1 MSDFNLDLNKKYTY
15 ADYLNWSFDETVEL
29 IKGVIFKMAP
39 APSVKHQRVSTRLMG
54 QLYNFLENSP
64 CNLFHAP
71 FDVRLP
77 IRKNEISDDQIITV
91 VQPDICVICDNN
103 KLEER
108 GCLGAPDLIIEILS
122 PGNSKKELQNK
133 FEVYQ
138 ESGVRGYWIVQPVDK
153 YVTIYTLNE
162 NGEFIGSRPYT
173 EKMNSVIFPEL
184 EIDLEKVFAE

>member
-1 MSDFNLDLNKKYTY
+1 MGNFNLDINKNYTY

-39 APSVKHQRVSTRLMG
+39 APSLKHQRTSTRLIG
-54 QLYNFLENSP
+54 LLYNFFDKKP

-77 IRKNEISDDQIITV
+77 VKKNEISDEQIITV
-91 VQPDICVICDNN
+91 VQPDICVVCDEA

-138 ESGVRGYWIVQPVDK
+138 ESGVKEYWIVQPLDK
-153 YVTIYTLNE
+153 YVTIYSLNE
-162 NGEFIGSRPYT
+162 NGEYIGSKPYT
-173 EKMNSVIFPEL
+173 EKFKSIIFPNL
-184 EIDLEKVFAE
+184 EIDLETVFED

>member
-1 MSDFNLDLNKKYTY
+1 MGHFNLDINKKYTY
-15 ADYLNWSFDETVEL
+15 ADYLNWSFDETIEL
-29 IKGVIFKMAP
+29 IKGVIYKIAP
-39 APSVKHQRVSTRLMG
+39 APSLNHQRTSTRLIG
-54 QLYNFLENSP
+54 LFFNYLKNKP

-77 IRKNEISDDQIITV
+77 IKNNELSDEQIITV
-91 VQPDICVICDNN
+91 VQPDICVVCDEA

-138 ESGVRGYWIVQPVDK
+138 ESGVREYWIVQPVDK
-153 YVTIYTLNE
+153 YVTIYSLNE
-162 NGEFIGSRPYT
+162 NGEYIGSKPYT
-173 EKMNSVIFPEL
+173 EKFKSVIFPDL
-184 EIDLEKVFAE
+184 EIDLETVFDD